1 MLIRDAILDD
11 MPGVLTIYN
20 EIIRNSTAV
29 YLYDPVTL
37 DSRIDWMNGRR
48 AQGFPVLVA
57 VDGDSV
63 LGFASFG
70 DWRPSTGYLHTV
82 EHSVHVA
89 ADQRGK
95 GVGRALMLPLFER
108 ARAMGKHVMIG
119 GIDADNAASIAF
131 HKSLGFEQVSHFR
144 EVGRK
149 FGRWLDLAQMQK
161 FLDEPGSARTP

>member
-1 MLIRDAILDD
+1 MLIRDATLDD
-11 MPGVLTIYN
+11 MPGLLAIYN
-20 EIIRNSTAV
+20 EVIRSSTAV

-37 DSRIDWMNGRR
+37 DSRIEWLNGRR

-57 VDGDSV
+57 VDGDRV

-70 DWRPSTGYLHTV
+70 DWRPSAGYLHTV
-82 EHSVHVA
+82 EHTVHVA

-108 ARAMGKHVMIG
+108 ARAMNKHVMIG
-119 GIDADNAASIAF
+119 GIDAENAASIAF
-131 HKSLGFEQVSHFR
+131 HQRLGFEKVSHFR

-161 FLDEPGSARTP
+161 FLDEPGSARAP

>member
-1 MLIRDAILDD
+1 MLIRDATLDD
-11 MPGVLTIYN
+11 MPGVLTLYN
-20 EIIRNSTAV
+20 EIILNSTAV
-29 YLYDPVTL
+29 YLYHPVTL
-37 DSRIDWMNGRR
+37 ESRIDWLKSRQ

-57 VDGDSV
+57 VDGDQV

-108 ARAMGKHVMIG
+108 ARAMNKHVMIG
-119 GIDADNAASIAF
+119 GIDAENAASIAF

>member
-1 MLIRDAILDD
+1 MLIRDATLDD
-11 MPGVLTIYN
+11 MPGLLAIYN
-20 EIIRNSTAV
+20 EVIRSSTAV

-37 DSRIDWMNGRR
+37 DSRIEWLNGRR

-57 VDGDSV
+57 VDGDRV

-95 GVGRALMLPLFER
+95 GVGRALMLPLFDR
-108 ARAMGKHVMIG
+108 ARAMNKHVMIG
-119 GIDADNAASIAF
+119 GIDADNAPSIAF
-131 HKSLGFEQVSHFR
+131 HRRLGFEQVSHFR

-161 FLDEPGSARTP
+161 FLDEPGSARAP